1 QPCLTKR
8 GIESI
13 PMLEEPIGIRGIWVN
28 SYNMGRPTGR
38 DIQNA
43 LSRVFGEKEGAE
55 FFDQACHLASIDKR
69 SIHSLNLDQL
79 LTIAKKLEM
88 AGGLAAVVACSIS
101 VKINTF
107 KSIEKAGQQ

>member
-1 QPCLTKR
+1 
-8 GIESI
+8 
-13 PMLEEPIGIRGIWVN
+13 
-28 SYNMGRPTGR
+28 MGRPTGR

-43 LSRVFGEKEGAE
+43 LYRVFGEKEGSDL
-55 FFDQACHLASIDKR
+55 FDQACHLASIEKR
-69 SIHSLNLDQL
+69 SIHSLSLEQL

-107 KSIEKAGQQ
+107 KSVDKAGQHND